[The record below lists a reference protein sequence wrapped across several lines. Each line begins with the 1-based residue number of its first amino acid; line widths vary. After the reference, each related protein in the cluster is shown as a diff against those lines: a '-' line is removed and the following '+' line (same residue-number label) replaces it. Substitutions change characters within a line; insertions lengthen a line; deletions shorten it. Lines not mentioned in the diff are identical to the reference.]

1 MKKFLVA
8 FLICFSMVTTSM
20 DADAAKRF
28 GGGSARFFVKQQRSV
43 ADTEGFVQEMM
54 NGQKVIKVFC
64 HEAQSIED
72 FDRINDKLC
81 DDSFKAHTYAGILGP
96 IIGNIG
102 NILYVVLAL
111 VGGVLGMNS
120 YDPQIKNS
128 LEIAKEKGIQ
138 VEFEGGDLGDVH
150 PNTVRITA
158 YTTDGQM
165 TSLTGSSVGGGNIE
179 IIDINGTAAK
189 FTGRYPAVI
198 INHYDRLGII
208 SHLTSILAIN
218 QINIAT
224 VVNSRDATGKNAVTM
239 IETESPVDSA
249 VKKELESMPPVKSVV
264 TMDKV
269 N

>member
-1 MKKFLVA
+1 MN
-8 FLICFSMVTTSM
+8 ISM
-20 DADAAKRF
+20 
-28 GGGSARFFVKQQRSV
+28 
-43 ADTEGFVQEMM
+43 
-54 NGQKVIKVFC
+54 
-64 HEAQSIED
+64 
-72 FDRINDKLC
+72 FDV
-81 DDSFKAHTYAGILGP
+81 LGP
-96 IIGNIG
+96 IMIGPSSSHTAGAQRIG
-102 NILYVVLAL
+102 KAMYNMIADKQLKAVHFILHGSFHLTLRGHGTDRAL

-249 VKKELESMPPVKSVV
+249 VKKEMESMPPVKSVV

>member
-1 MKKFLVA
+1 MN
-8 FLICFSMVTTSM
+8 ISM
-20 DADAAKRF
+20 
-28 GGGSARFFVKQQRSV
+28 
-43 ADTEGFVQEMM
+43 
-54 NGQKVIKVFC
+54 
-64 HEAQSIED
+64 
-72 FDRINDKLC
+72 FDV
-81 DDSFKAHTYAGILGP
+81 LGP
-96 IIGNIG
+96 IMIGPSSSHTAGAQRIG
-102 NILYVVLAL
+102 KAMYNMIADKQLKAVHFILHGSFHLTLRGHGTDRAL

-249 VKKELESMPPVKSVV
+249 VKKAGEHAPVQERCHHGQGQLILSICQNPSRKENRLCTFLLRKCLPSLRA
-264 TMDKV
+264 DENLRPCHQK
-269 N
+269 

>member
-1 MKKFLVA
+1 MN
-8 FLICFSMVTTSM
+8 ISM
-20 DADAAKRF
+20 
-28 GGGSARFFVKQQRSV
+28 
-43 ADTEGFVQEMM
+43 
-54 NGQKVIKVFC
+54 
-64 HEAQSIED
+64 
-72 FDRINDKLC
+72 FDV
-81 DDSFKAHTYAGILGP
+81 LGP
-96 IIGNIG
+96 IMIGPSSSHTAGAQRIG
-102 NILYVVLAL
+102 KAMYNMIADKQLKAVHFILHGSFHLTLRGHGTDRAL

-138 VEFEGGDLGDVH
+138 IEFEGGDLVVARFEREGDLGDVH

>member
-1 MKKFLVA
+1 MN
-8 FLICFSMVTTSM
+8 ISM
-20 DADAAKRF
+20 
-28 GGGSARFFVKQQRSV
+28 
-43 ADTEGFVQEMM
+43 
-54 NGQKVIKVFC
+54 
-64 HEAQSIED
+64 
-72 FDRINDKLC
+72 FDV
-81 DDSFKAHTYAGILGP
+81 LGP
-96 IIGNIG
+96 IMIGPSSSHTAGAQRIG
-102 NILYVVLAL
+102 KAMYNMIADKQLKAVHFILHGSFHLTLRGHGTDRAL

-138 VEFEGGDLGDVH
+138 IEFEGGDLGDVH

-224 VVNSRDATGKNAVTM
+224 VVNSRDATVTM

>member
-1 MKKFLVA
+1 MN
-8 FLICFSMVTTSM
+8 ISM
-20 DADAAKRF
+20 
-28 GGGSARFFVKQQRSV
+28 
-43 ADTEGFVQEMM
+43 
-54 NGQKVIKVFC
+54 
-64 HEAQSIED
+64 
-72 FDRINDKLC
+72 FDV
-81 DDSFKAHTYAGILGP
+81 LGP
-96 IIGNIG
+96 IMIGPSSSHTAGAQRIG
-102 NILYVVLAL
+102 KAMYNMIADKQLKAVHFILHGSFHLTLRGHGTDRAL
-111 VGGVLGMNS
+111 IGGVLGMNS

-218 QINIAT
+218 QIN
-224 VVNSRDATGKNAVTM
+224 ATGKNAVTM
-239 IETESPVDSA
+239 IETESPVDIA

>member
-1 MKKFLVA
+1 MN
-8 FLICFSMVTTSM
+8 ISM
-20 DADAAKRF
+20 
-28 GGGSARFFVKQQRSV
+28 
-43 ADTEGFVQEMM
+43 
-54 NGQKVIKVFC
+54 
-64 HEAQSIED
+64 
-72 FDRINDKLC
+72 FDV
-81 DDSFKAHTYAGILGP
+81 LGP
-96 IIGNIG
+96 IMIGPSSSHTAGAQRIG
-102 NILYVVLAL
+102 KAMYNMIADKQLKAVHFILHGSFHLTLRGHGTDRAL

-249 VKKELESMPPVKSVV
+249 VKKELESMPPVSLRAPTSASATLSSKMRSSCSKPPAMKS
-264 TMDKV
+264 
-269 N
+269 

>member
-1 MKKFLVA
+1 MN
-8 FLICFSMVTTSM
+8 ISM
-20 DADAAKRF
+20 
-28 GGGSARFFVKQQRSV
+28 
-43 ADTEGFVQEMM
+43 
-54 NGQKVIKVFC
+54 
-64 HEAQSIED
+64 
-72 FDRINDKLC
+72 FDV
-81 DDSFKAHTYAGILGP
+81 LGP
-96 IIGNIG
+96 IMIGPSSSHTAGAQRIG
-102 NILYVVLAL
+102 KAMYNMIADKQLKAVHFILHGSFHLTLRGHGTDRAL

-208 SHLTSILAIN
+208 SHLTSIN

-239 IETESPVDSA
+239 IETESPVDIA

>member
-1 MKKFLVA
+1 MAGKPQTLA
-8 FLICFSMVTTSM
+8 TTSAFEILGPVM
-20 DADAAKRF
+20 VGPSSSHTAGALRCAQVAASLLEGRITKVTF
-28 GGGSARFFVKQQRSV
+28 GLW
-43 ADTEGFVQEMM
+43 
-54 NGQKVIKVFC
+54 N
-64 HEAQSIED
+64 
-72 FDRINDKLC
+72 
-81 DDSFKAHTYAGILGP
+81 SFAHTYRGHGTDR
-96 IIGNIG
+96 
-102 NILYVVLAL
+102 AL

-208 SHLTSILAIN
+208 SHLTSILAILLNLVFPKDPEN
-218 QINIAT
+218 Q
-224 VVNSRDATGKNAVTM
+224 S
-239 IETESPVDSA
+239 
-249 VKKELESMPPVKSVV
+249 
-264 TMDKV
+264 
-269 N
+269 